1 MNSVSGKYWEEIQVE
16 KRLIDK
22 AKIDLNLNDIQSKLI
37 ISRNFTKDE
46 IFLIKNNTKF
56 NNPFIKDKDFLLA
69 CELIKESLQRNNKI
83 MVIGDYDVDGCVS
96 TSLMVNFL
104 KANHAKVDY
113 FIPDRFKDGYGMSK
127 KLIMKL
133 ISQKKPQLIIF
144 LDVGSNS
151 HDAIDYAKN
160 LKIKTLIID
169 HHNVNSPYPLANVFL
184 NPKKDLNNEF
194 NYLCTSYL
202 TYLFIDL
209 FLKTNN
215 SKISLEENLIY
226 VLLATVA
233 DVMPLR
239 GLNLYLAKKTL
250 KNFDLNNNFILKY
263 LFKTF
268 KFKRNIEIEDLS
280 FLIAPIFNSAGR
292 LENANQI
299 VDLLTTNSHKQ
310 IIKILKKIIILNNKR
325 KLIEKR
331 SLNELNFKQIENQNG
346 VLFIYDP
353 NISEG
358 IIGIIASKIKD
369 QFNKPCIVF
378 TKSKNVLKGSARST
392 PEFDIGKYINLAV
405 KKKIINNGGGHNLA
419 AGVSL
424 YKSKTEIFKK
434 FLNNFYLKN
443 KSICRNFF
451 ISKISLSS
459 INKNL
464 LENINLLGP
473 FGNLNSNPIFLIE
486 NIKIHNP
493 VLIKNN
499 FISCYIK
506 STNKTVK
513 AISFNSINSKISLKI
528 MSFKKPVNILVRVK
542 ENKWNNKS
550 SIQLELIDIIETT
563 INT

>member
-405 KKKIINNGGGHNLA
+405 EKKIINNGGGHNLA

-443 KSICRNFF
+443 NPIYKNFF

>member
-46 IFLIKNNTKF
+46 IFLIKNTTKF

-104 KANHAKVDY
+104 KTNHAKVDY

-215 SKISLEENLIY
+215 SKISLEESLIY

-346 VLFIYDP
+346 VLFVYDP

-405 KKKIINNGGGHNLA
+405 EKKIINNGGGHNLA

-443 KSICRNFF
+443 NPIYKNFF

-506 STNKTVK
+506 SINKTVK

-528 MSFKKPVNILVRVK
+528 MNFKKPVNILVRVK

>member
-405 KKKIINNGGGHNLA
+405 EKKIINNGGGHNLA

>member
-331 SLNELNFKQIENQNG
+331 SLNELDFKQIENQNG

-405 KKKIINNGGGHNLA
+405 EKKIINNGGGHNLA

-443 KSICRNFF
+443 KSIYRNFF

>member
-215 SKISLEENLIY
+215 SKISLEESLIY

-405 KKKIINNGGGHNLA
+405 EKKIINNGGGHNLA

-528 MSFKKPVNILVRVK
+528 MNFKKPVDILVRAK